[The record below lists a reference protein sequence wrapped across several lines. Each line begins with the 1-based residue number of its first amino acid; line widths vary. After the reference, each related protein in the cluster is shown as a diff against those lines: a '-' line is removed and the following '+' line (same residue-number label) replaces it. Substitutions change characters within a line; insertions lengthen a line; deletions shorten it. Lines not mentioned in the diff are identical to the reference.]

1 MNTHSIQQAR
11 YVSLV
16 TFRKSGKE
24 VATPVWTAYENGTY
38 YIFSAG
44 SAGKVKRLRNSD
56 QAKLAKCDLR
66 GNLLGEWCE
75 GRAWILEDDE
85 QIAFALKALR
95 DKYGFTMWL
104 TDLGAKLTGRFEK
117 RAYLGVVLTKVDC

>member
-16 TFRKSGKE
+16 TFRKSGTE
-24 VATPVWTAYENGTY
+24 VATPVWAAYENGAY

-66 GNLLGEWCE
+66 GNLLGEWHE
-75 GRAWILEDDE
+75 ARAWILEDDE
-85 QIAFALKALR
+85 QIALALKALR
-95 DKYGFTMWL
+95 DKYGFTMWI
-104 TDLGAKLTGRFEK
+104 TDLGAKLTGRFKK
-117 RAYLGVVLTKVDC
+117 RAYLGVVLAEDG